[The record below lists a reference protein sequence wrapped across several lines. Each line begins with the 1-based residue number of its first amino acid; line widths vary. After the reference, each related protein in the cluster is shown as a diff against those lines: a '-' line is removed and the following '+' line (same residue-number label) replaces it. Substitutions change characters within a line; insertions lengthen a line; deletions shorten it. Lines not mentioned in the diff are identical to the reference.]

1 MIDESRHYHCCQFDS
16 SQVSLWTKNS
26 PFEKVNFLYQI
37 FMGSMHG
44 RNDWAALSWNSFLFE
59 LYDIM
64 VIYSEVFFVYFVF
77 FLLFDCQAMKI
88 LHERGTKTVVI
99 TSSELGDNKT
109 LIALGSSVNGEFWL
123 FLFIRLQGK
132 FFKPSVAS

>member
-1 MIDESRHYHCCQFDS
+1 MKADIIID
-16 SQVSLWTKNS
+16 
-26 PFEKVNFLYQI
+26 VNLTHLK
-37 FMGSMHG
+37 SH
-44 RNDWAALSWNSFLFE
+44 FE
-59 LYDIM
+59 LRTLHLKKWTFYIKFSWVPCM
-64 VIYSEVFFVYFVF
+64 VGMAELPFREIPFCLKCMISWLYILRCFFVYFVF

-132 FFKPSVAS
+132 AFCSLLET

>member
-1 MIDESRHYHCCQFDS
+1 MKIEVDIS
-16 SQVSLWTKNS
+16 
-26 PFEKVNFLYQI
+26 FE
-37 FMGSMHG
+37 M
-44 RNDWAALSWNSFLFE
+44 
-59 LYDIM
+59 YDIM

-109 LIALGSSVNGEFWL
+109 LIALGSSVNGEF
-123 FLFIRLQGK
+123 
-132 FFKPSVAS
+132 